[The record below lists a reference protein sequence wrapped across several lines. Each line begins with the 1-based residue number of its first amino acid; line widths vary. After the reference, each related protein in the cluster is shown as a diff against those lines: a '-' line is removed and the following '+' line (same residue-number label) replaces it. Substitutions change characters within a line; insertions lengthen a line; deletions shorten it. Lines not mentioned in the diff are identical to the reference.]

1 MLEQSGLEQRLDII
15 AVSGKTHG
23 VLRLWKNQISQL
35 ERNGCK
41 VTVISSTN
49 REAESLCDVDWSNPT
64 GPIAKHLL
72 EISKHVTKD

>member
-1 MLEQSGLEQRLDII
+1 MLEQSGLEQRLDTI

-35 ERNGCK
+35 EKGGCK

-49 REAESLCDVDWSNPT
+49 RKAESLCDVDWSKPT
-64 GPIAKHLL
+64 GPLAKHLL
-72 EISKHVTKD
+72 EISNHARKS